1 MKIEFDDEKR
11 RRTLE
16 DRGLDFGDAAI
27 VFDGP
32 KYTILDDR
40 EDYGEERFLT
50 VGYLDD
56 RLVAIIWTPRGTA
69 RRIISM
75 RKCND
80 REQRKFRRFVE
91 RSG

>member
-1 MKIEFDDEKR
+1 MKIEFDEEKR
-11 RRTLE
+11 QRTLA
-16 DRGLDFGDAAI
+16 DRGLDFADATI

-32 KYTILDDR
+32 KFTVLDDR

-50 VGYLDD
+50 LGYLGD
-56 RLVAIIWTPRGTA
+56 RLVAIIWTPRGAA
-69 RRIISM
+69 RRVISM

-80 REQRKFRRFVE
+80 REQRKFRRFVD

>member
-32 KYTILDDR
+32 KYTIVDDR

>member
-16 DRGLDFGDAAI
+16 DRGLDFWDAAI